1 MKISSI
7 KSHVLRYELDKELGY
22 SQQYYKHR
30 TAHLVEIET
39 DEGITGWG
47 ECFGPGNIALANKY
61 IVEKV
66 IQPLIIGEDPINKE
80 YIWHKVY
87 NLLRDSGQ
95 KGMPI
100 QALSGIDIAL
110 WDILAKKAKLP
121 LYQLLGGKTNNK
133 IPVYGYGMMLQKKS
147 VEELCELFK
156 KEANQIKE
164 KNFKAMKMK
173 VGLGPKEDLKLVSA
187 VREAIGDDFKLMV
200 DANHAYNKNDA
211 LYVGRGLDE
220 MEIYWFEEP
229 VAPEDYDG
237 YKELKEKLKTNI
249 AGGEAEFTKYGWNQL
264 IKNNCIDIAQPE
276 VCGLGGI
283 TEYLKVSALAQS
295 NFIPIVNHVW
305 GSALSV
311 AVNLHL
317 LTSLP
322 DMPGGLFPAKS
333 MLEFDTTEK
342 NIFITDLAE
351 EKFSILGSISAR
363 RHLYFS
369 KTNSVH
375 VFAQRILHLSLNSE
389 FCWECCSTSSPR

>member
-1 MKISSI
+1 MKITSI

-30 TAHLVEIET
+30 TAHLVEVET

-66 IQPLIIGEDPINKE
+66 IQPLIKGDDPLKKE
-80 YIWHKVY
+80 NIWHKVY

-110 WDILAKKAKLP
+110 WDILAKKSNLP
-121 LYQLLGGKTNNK
+121 LYQLLGGKTNDK
-133 IPVYGYGMMLQKKS
+133 IPVYGYGMMLQKKT
-147 VEELCELFK
+147 VDELCELFK
-156 KEANQIKE
+156 NEASQIKE

-173 VGLGPKEDLKLVSA
+173 IGMGPKEDLKLVSA
-187 VREAIGDDFKLMV
+187 VRDAIGSEFKLMV

-220 MEIYWFEEP
+220 MNIYWFEEP
-229 VAPEDYDG
+229 VAPEDYES
-237 YKELKEKLKTNI
+237 YKELKQKLKTNI

-305 GSALSV
+305 GSAISV

-317 LTSLP
+317 LTTLP
-322 DMPGGLFPAKS
+322 NMPGGLFPTKS

-351 EKFSILGSISAR
+351 EKFSILDQVKNKNG
-363 RHLYFS
+363 
-369 KTNSVH
+369 
-375 VFAQRILHLSLNSE
+375 FA
-389 FCWECCSTSSPR
+389 SPLENIGIGINPNKDFIKKYEYND

>member
-1 MKISSI
+1 M
-7 KSHVLRYELDKELGY
+7 LRYELDKELGY

-66 IQPLIIGEDPINKE
+66 IQPLIIGEDPTNKE

-264 IKNNCIDIAQPE
+264 IKKNCIDIAQPE

-351 EKFSILGSISAR
+351 EKFSILDQVKNKDG
-363 RHLYFS
+363 
-369 KTNSVH
+369 
-375 VFAQRILHLSLNSE
+375 FA
-389 FCWECCSTSSPR
+389 SPLENIGIGINPKKDFIKEYEYNG

>member
-187 VREAIGDDFKLMV
+187 VREAIGNDFKLMV

-211 LYVGRGLDE
+211 LYVGKGLDE

-322 DMPGGLFPAKS
+322 DMPGGLFPTKS

-351 EKFSILGSISAR
+351 EKFSILDQVKDKDG
-363 RHLYFS
+363 
-369 KTNSVH
+369 
-375 VFAQRILHLSLNSE
+375 FA
-389 FCWECCSTSSPR
+389 SPLENIGIGINPKKDFIKEYEYNG

>member
-95 KGMPI
+95 KGMSI

-110 WDILAKKAKLP
+110 WDILAKKAKMP

-322 DMPGGLFPAKS
+322 DMPGGLFPTKS

-351 EKFSILGSISAR
+351 EKFSILDQVKDKDG
-363 RHLYFS
+363 
-369 KTNSVH
+369 
-375 VFAQRILHLSLNSE
+375 FATPLENIGIGINPKKE
-389 FCWECCSTSSPR
+389 FIKEYEYNG

>member
-187 VREAIGDDFKLMV
+187 VREVIGNDFKLMV

-322 DMPGGLFPAKS
+322 DMPGGLFPTKS

-342 NIFITDLAE
+342 NIFITDLSE
-351 EKFSILGSISAR
+351 EKFSILDQVKDKDG
-363 RHLYFS
+363 
-369 KTNSVH
+369 
-375 VFAQRILHLSLNSE
+375 FASPLENIGIGINPKKE
-389 FCWECCSTSSPR
+389 FIKEYEYNG

>member
-1 MKISSI
+1 MKITSI

-30 TAHLVEIET
+30 TAHLVEVET

-66 IQPLIIGEDPINKE
+66 IQPLIKGDDPLKKE

-87 NLLRDSGQ
+87 NLIRDSGQ

-110 WDILAKKAKLP
+110 WDILAKKSNLP
-121 LYQLLGGKTNNK
+121 LYQLLGGKTNDK
-133 IPVYGYGMMLQKKS
+133 IPVYGYGMMLQKKT
-147 VEELCELFK
+147 VQELCELFK
-156 KEANQIKE
+156 NEASQIKE

-173 VGLGPKEDLKLVSA
+173 IGMGPKEDLKLVSA
-187 VREAIGDDFKLMV
+187 VRDTIGSEFKLMV

-211 LYVGRGLDE
+211 LYVGKGLDE
-220 MEIYWFEEP
+220 MNIYWFEEP
-229 VAPEDYDG
+229 VVPEDYDG

-264 IKNNCIDIAQPE
+264 LKNNCIDIAQPE

-317 LTSLP
+317 LTTLP
-322 DMPGGLFPAKS
+322 DMPGGLFPTKS

-351 EKFSILGSISAR
+351 EKFSILDQVKNKNG
-363 RHLYFS
+363 
-369 KTNSVH
+369 
-375 VFAQRILHLSLNSE
+375 FA
-389 FCWECCSTSSPR
+389 SPLENIGIGINPNKDFIKKYEYNG

>member
-121 LYQLLGGKTNNK
+121 LYQLLGGKTNSK

-187 VREAIGDDFKLMV
+187 VREVIGNDFKLMV

-237 YKELKEKLKTNI
+237 YKELKERLKTNI

-322 DMPGGLFPAKS
+322 DMPGGLFPTKS

-351 EKFSILGSISAR
+351 EKFSILDQVKDKDG
-363 RHLYFS
+363 
-369 KTNSVH
+369 
-375 VFAQRILHLSLNSE
+375 FA
-389 FCWECCSTSSPR
+389 SPLENIGIGINPKKDFIKEYEYNG

>member
-1 MKISSI
+1 MKINSI

-30 TAHLVEIET
+30 TAHLVEVET

-133 IPVYGYGMMLQKKS
+133 IPVYGYGMMLQKKT

-173 VGLGPKEDLKLVSA
+173 VGLGPKDDLKLVSA
-187 VREAIGDDFKLMV
+187 VREAIGDNFKLMV

-220 MEIYWFEEP
+220 MDIYWFEEP
-229 VAPEDYDG
+229 IAPEDYDS

-283 TEYLKVSALAQS
+283 TEYLKISALAQA

-322 DMPGGLFPAKS
+322 DMPGGLFPTKS

-351 EKFSILGSISAR
+351 EKFSILDQVKNKNGYA
-363 RHLYFS
+363 
-369 KTNSVH
+369 
-375 VFAQRILHLSLNSE
+375 
-389 FCWECCSTSSPR
+389 SPLENIGIGINPKKDFIKEYEYNG

>member
-66 IQPLIIGEDPINKE
+66 IQPLIMGEDPINKE

-187 VREAIGDDFKLMV
+187 VREAIGNDFKLMV

-322 DMPGGLFPAKS
+322 DMPGGLFPTKS

-351 EKFSILGSISAR
+351 EKFSILDQVKNKDG
-363 RHLYFS
+363 
-369 KTNSVH
+369 
-375 VFAQRILHLSLNSE
+375 FASPLENIGIGINPKKE
-389 FCWECCSTSSPR
+389 FIKEYEYNG

>member
-173 VGLGPKEDLKLVSA
+173 VGLGPKEDLKLFSA
-187 VREAIGDDFKLMV
+187 VREVIGNDFKLMV

-322 DMPGGLFPAKS
+322 DMPGGLFPTKS

-351 EKFSILGSISAR
+351 EKFSILDQVKDKDG
-363 RHLYFS
+363 
-369 KTNSVH
+369 
-375 VFAQRILHLSLNSE
+375 FA
-389 FCWECCSTSSPR
+389 SPLENIGIGINPKKDFIKEYEYNG

>member
-121 LYQLLGGKTNNK
+121 LYQLLGGKTNSK

-264 IKNNCIDIAQPE
+264 IKKNCIDIAQPE

-322 DMPGGLFPAKS
+322 DMPGGLFPSKS

-351 EKFSILGSISAR
+351 EKFSILDQVKNKDG
-363 RHLYFS
+363 
-369 KTNSVH
+369 
-375 VFAQRILHLSLNSE
+375 FA
-389 FCWECCSTSSPR
+389 SPLENIGIGINPKKDFIKEYEYNG

>member
-1 MKISSI
+1 MKITSI

-30 TAHLVEIET
+30 TAHLVEVET

-66 IQPLIIGEDPINKE
+66 IQPLIKGDDPLKKE

-110 WDILAKKAKLP
+110 WDILAKKSNLP
-121 LYQLLGGKTNNK
+121 LYQLLGGKTNDK
-133 IPVYGYGMMLQKKS
+133 IPVYGYGMMLQKKT
-147 VEELCELFK
+147 VQELCELFK
-156 KEANQIKE
+156 NEASQIKE

-173 VGLGPKEDLKLVSA
+173 IGMGPKEDLKLVSA
-187 VREAIGDDFKLMV
+187 VRDTIGSEFKLMV

-220 MEIYWFEEP
+220 MNIYWFEEP
-229 VAPEDYDG
+229 VAPEDYDS

-305 GSALSV
+305 GSAISV

-317 LTSLP
+317 LTTLP
-322 DMPGGLFPAKS
+322 DMPGGLFPTKS

-342 NIFITDLAE
+342 NLFITDLAE
-351 EKFSILGSISAR
+351 EKFSILDQVKNKNG
-363 RHLYFS
+363 
-369 KTNSVH
+369 
-375 VFAQRILHLSLNSE
+375 FA
-389 FCWECCSTSSPR
+389 SPLENIGIGINPNKDFIKKYEYNG

>member
-249 AGGEAEFTKYGWNQL
+249 AGGEAEFTKYGWNEL

-322 DMPGGLFPAKS
+322 DMPGGLFPTKS

-351 EKFSILGSISAR
+351 EKFSILDQVKDKDG
-363 RHLYFS
+363 
-369 KTNSVH
+369 
-375 VFAQRILHLSLNSE
+375 FASPLENIGIGINPKKE
-389 FCWECCSTSSPR
+389 FIKEYEYNG

>member
-121 LYQLLGGKTNNK
+121 LYQLLGGKTSSK

-164 KNFKAMKMK
+164 KNFNAMKMK

-187 VREAIGDDFKLMV
+187 VREAIGNNFKLMV
-200 DANHAYNKNDA
+200 DANHAYNRNDA
-211 LYVGRGLDE
+211 LYVGKGLDE

-322 DMPGGLFPAKS
+322 DMPGGLFPTKS

-351 EKFSILGSISAR
+351 EKFSILDQVKDKNG
-363 RHLYFS
+363 
-369 KTNSVH
+369 
-375 VFAQRILHLSLNSE
+375 FASPLENIGIGINPKKE
-389 FCWECCSTSSPR
+389 FIKEYEYNG

>member
-133 IPVYGYGMMLQKKS
+133 IPVYGYGMMLQKKP

-164 KNFKAMKMK
+164 KKFKAMKMK
-173 VGLGPKEDLKLVSA
+173 VGLGPKEDLMLVSA
-187 VREAIGDDFKLMV
+187 VREAIGNNFKLMV
-200 DANHAYNKNDA
+200 DANHAYNRNDA
-211 LYVGRGLDE
+211 LYVGKGLDE

-249 AGGEAEFTKYGWNQL
+249 AGGEAEFTKYGWNEL

-322 DMPGGLFPAKS
+322 DMPGGLFPTKS

-351 EKFSILGSISAR
+351 EKFSILDQVKDKDG
-363 RHLYFS
+363 
-369 KTNSVH
+369 
-375 VFAQRILHLSLNSE
+375 FA
-389 FCWECCSTSSPR
+389 SPLENIGIGINPKKDFIKEYEYNG

>member
-187 VREAIGDDFKLMV
+187 VREAIGNNFKLMV

-211 LYVGRGLDE
+211 LYVGKGLDE

-322 DMPGGLFPAKS
+322 DMPGGLFPTKS

-351 EKFSILGSISAR
+351 EKFSILDQVKNKNG
-363 RHLYFS
+363 
-369 KTNSVH
+369 
-375 VFAQRILHLSLNSE
+375 FASSLENIGIGINPNKDFIKE
-389 FCWECCSTSSPR
+389 YEYNG

>member
-1 MKISSI
+1 MKIISI

-30 TAHLVEIET
+30 TAHLVEVET

-66 IQPLIIGEDPINKE
+66 IQPLIKGDDPLNKE

-110 WDILAKKAKLP
+110 WDILAKKSNLP
-121 LYQLLGGKTNNK
+121 LYQLIGGKTNDK
-133 IPVYGYGMMLQKKS
+133 IPVYGYGMMLQKKT
-147 VEELCELFK
+147 VDELCELFK
-156 KEANQIKE
+156 NEASQIKE

-173 VGLGPKEDLKLVSA
+173 IGIGPKEDLKLVSA
-187 VREAIGDDFKLMV
+187 VRDAIGSEFKLMV

-211 LYVGRGLDE
+211 LYVGKGLDE
-220 MEIYWFEEP
+220 MNIYWFEEP

-249 AGGEAEFTKYGWNQL
+249 AGGETEFTKYGWNQL
-264 IKNNCIDIAQPE
+264 IKNKCIDIAQPE

-322 DMPGGLFPAKS
+322 DMPGGLFPTKS

-351 EKFSILGSISAR
+351 EKFSILDQVKDKDG
-363 RHLYFS
+363 
-369 KTNSVH
+369 
-375 VFAQRILHLSLNSE
+375 FA
-389 FCWECCSTSSPR
+389 SPLENIGIGINPKKDFIKEYEYNG

>member
-1 MKISSI
+1 MKITSI

-30 TAHLVEIET
+30 TAHLVEVET

-66 IQPLIIGEDPINKE
+66 IQPLIKGDDPLKKE

-110 WDILAKKAKLP
+110 WDILAKKSNLP
-121 LYQLLGGKTNNK
+121 LYQLLGGKTNDK
-133 IPVYGYGMMLQKKS
+133 IPVYGYGMMLQKKT
-147 VEELCELFK
+147 VDELCELFK
-156 KEANQIKE
+156 NEASQIKE

-173 VGLGPKEDLKLVSA
+173 IGMGPKEDLKLVSA
-187 VREAIGDDFKLMV
+187 VRDAIGSEFKLMV

-220 MEIYWFEEP
+220 MNIYWFEEP
-229 VAPEDYDG
+229 VAPEDYDS

-317 LTSLP
+317 LTTLP
-322 DMPGGLFPAKS
+322 DMPGGLFPTKS

-351 EKFSILGSISAR
+351 EKFSILDQVKNKNG
-363 RHLYFS
+363 
-369 KTNSVH
+369 
-375 VFAQRILHLSLNSE
+375 FA
-389 FCWECCSTSSPR
+389 SPLENIGIGINPNKDFIKKYEYNG

>member
-1 MKISSI
+1 MKIISI

-30 TAHLVEIET
+30 TAHLVEVET

-66 IQPLIIGEDPINKE
+66 IQPLIKGDDPLKKE

-110 WDILAKKAKLP
+110 WDILAKKSNLP
-121 LYQLLGGKTNNK
+121 LYQLLGGKTNDK
-133 IPVYGYGMMLQKKS
+133 IPVYGYGMMLQKKT
-147 VEELCELFK
+147 VDELCELFK
-156 KEANQIKE
+156 NEASQIKE

-173 VGLGPKEDLKLVSA
+173 IGMGPKEDLKLVSA
-187 VREAIGDDFKLMV
+187 VRDTIGSEFKLMV

-211 LYVGRGLDE
+211 LYVGKGLDE
-220 MEIYWFEEP
+220 MNIYWFEEP

-317 LTSLP
+317 LTTLP
-322 DMPGGLFPAKS
+322 DMPGGLFPTKS

-351 EKFSILGSISAR
+351 EKFSILDQVKNKNG
-363 RHLYFS
+363 
-369 KTNSVH
+369 
-375 VFAQRILHLSLNSE
+375 FA
-389 FCWECCSTSSPR
+389 SPLENIGIGINPNKDFIKKYEYNG

>member
-95 KGMPI
+95 KGMPV

-187 VREAIGDDFKLMV
+187 VREAIGNNFKLMV

-211 LYVGRGLDE
+211 LYVGKGLDE

-351 EKFSILGSISAR
+351 EKFSILDQVKDEDG
-363 RHLYFS
+363 
-369 KTNSVH
+369 
-375 VFAQRILHLSLNSE
+375 FASPLENIGIGINPKKE
-389 FCWECCSTSSPR
+389 FLKEYEYNG

>member
-187 VREAIGDDFKLMV
+187 VREVIGNDFKLMV

-249 AGGEAEFTKYGWNQL
+249 AGGEAEFTKYGWNEL

-322 DMPGGLFPAKS
+322 DMPGGLFPTKS

-351 EKFSILGSISAR
+351 EKFSILDQVKDKGG
-363 RHLYFS
+363 
-369 KTNSVH
+369 
-375 VFAQRILHLSLNSE
+375 FA
-389 FCWECCSTSSPR
+389 SPLENIGIGINPKKDFIKEYTYNG

>member
-1 MKISSI
+1 MKIISI

-30 TAHLVEIET
+30 TAHLVEVET

-66 IQPLIIGEDPINKE
+66 IQPLIKGDNPLKKE

-121 LYQLLGGKTNNK
+121 LYQLLGGKTNSK

-237 YKELKEKLKTNI
+237 YKELKERLKTNI

-322 DMPGGLFPAKS
+322 DMPGGLFPTKS

-351 EKFSILGSISAR
+351 EKFSILDQVKDKDG
-363 RHLYFS
+363 
-369 KTNSVH
+369 
-375 VFAQRILHLSLNSE
+375 FA
-389 FCWECCSTSSPR
+389 SPLENIGIGINPKKDFIKEYEYNG

>member
-1 MKISSI
+1 MKITSI

-30 TAHLVEIET
+30 TAHLVEVET

-66 IQPLIIGEDPINKE
+66 IQPLIKGDDPLNKE

-110 WDILAKKAKLP
+110 WDILAKKSNLP
-121 LYQLLGGKTNNK
+121 LYQLLGGKTNDK
-133 IPVYGYGMMLQKKS
+133 IPVYGYGMMLQKKP

-156 KEANQIKE
+156 NEASQIKE

-173 VGLGPKEDLKLVSA
+173 IGMGPKEDLKLVSA
-187 VREAIGDDFKLMV
+187 VRDTIGSEFKLMV

-211 LYVGRGLDE
+211 LYVGKGLDE
-220 MEIYWFEEP
+220 MNIYWFEEP
-229 VAPEDYDG
+229 VAPEDYDS

-264 IKNNCIDIAQPE
+264 LKNNCIDIAQPE

-317 LTSLP
+317 LTTLP
-322 DMPGGLFPAKS
+322 DMPGGLFPTKS

-351 EKFSILGSISAR
+351 EKFSILDQVKNKNG
-363 RHLYFS
+363 
-369 KTNSVH
+369 
-375 VFAQRILHLSLNSE
+375 FA
-389 FCWECCSTSSPR
+389 SPLENIGIGINPNKDFIKKYEYNG

>member
-1 MKISSI
+1 VKISSI
-7 KSHVLRYELDKELGY
+7 KSHILRYELDKELGY

-121 LYQLLGGKTNNK
+121 LYQLLGGKTNSK

-220 MEIYWFEEP
+220 MKIYWFEEP

-237 YKELKEKLKTNI
+237 YKELKERLKTNI

-322 DMPGGLFPAKS
+322 DIPGGLFPAKS

-351 EKFSILGSISAR
+351 EKFSILDQVKDKDG
-363 RHLYFS
+363 
-369 KTNSVH
+369 
-375 VFAQRILHLSLNSE
+375 FA
-389 FCWECCSTSSPR
+389 SPLENIGIGINPKKDFIKEYEYNG